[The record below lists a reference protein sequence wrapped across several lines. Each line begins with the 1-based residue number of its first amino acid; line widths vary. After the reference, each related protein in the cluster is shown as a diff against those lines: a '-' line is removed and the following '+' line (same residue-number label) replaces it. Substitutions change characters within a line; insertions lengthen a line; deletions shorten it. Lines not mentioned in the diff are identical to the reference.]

1 MAVSHS
7 NAHAGVRLFQL
18 KALALAGMVWAGLT
32 AAATA
37 QTVSYDLRISES
49 LPVLKNP
56 NDMHAQ
62 MMAAWTTPSTLAMA
76 RNRPYLLLE
85 NTSTVANGGD
95 GNAQLTTFSMTI
107 GDTSQTFDWS
117 RLVSASPGVGV
128 TLVTPDTK
136 DNHLK
141 SDVITYNFTGF
152 TPGKEIIFHID
163 IDPDLATANPFTD
176 YRQVLFTL
184 NGGSNTAGNSETSGV
199 FVDNGHTINVGP
211 TPWNNPIDNGPTVF
225 GMQFVSHYMDDHV
238 TSYLTGNV
246 AAVPE
251 PSTFALAG
259 IGLAGL
265 LWGGRRIR
273 REKAL
278 ARR

>member
-1 MAVSHS
+1 M
-7 NAHAGVRLFQL
+7 RLLEL
-18 KALALAGMVWAGLT
+18 KLLALAGALWAGVT

-37 QTVSYDLRISES
+37 QTVGYDLRISES

-62 MMAAWTTPSTLAMA
+62 MMAAWTTPTTLAMA

-141 SDVITYNFTGF
+141 NDVITYNFTGF
-152 TPGKEIIFHID
+152 TPGMQIIFHID

-184 NGGSNTAGNSETSGV
+184 NGGSNTAGNSQTSGV
-199 FVDNGHTINVGP
+199 FVDNGQTIHVGP

-246 AAVPE
+246 VPVPE
-251 PSTFALAG
+251 PSSFALAG

-273 REKAL
+273 RERRL
-278 ARR
+278 AHR